1 MIRTTPPAPALPG
14 PSAKGSWHS
23 WYVVGLLLAAYTLS
37 YVDRQIL
44 TLMVDPISRDLGL
57 TDTQFSLLHGLA
69 FAILY
74 TFLGMPFG
82 WLADRWDRRMIA
94 AAGVAGWSAMTM
106 LCSISRNYWQLFLAR
121 TGVGVGEA
129 ALSPAAYSMIADL
142 FPRERLARANSIY
155 SMGIAAGAGLAL
167 IFGGY
172 VIQLANTMSHVALP
186 VVGTLRAWQI
196 VFVLLGLVGLP
207 LTLLLLCLKEPA
219 RRDASNEPIAV
230 RQVMAFLASRKR
242 MFSCF
247 LIGLS
252 CASALGN
259 GMLGWVPS
267 HFIRVHQ
274 WSAAEV
280 GLRYGLCVL
289 LIGGAGMIVGARLTE
304 ILQGRGIVDAPL
316 RVAAAAI
323 GLCAPIGIVAPLASN
338 SYLALALFA
347 LLQFFYMMPWG
358 IAGAIIQLVSPNRMR
373 GLLSAFY
380 LFCVNI
386 VGLTLGPTLVA
397 ALTDHMYG
405 GGAGVAFSLAT
416 AAALLAP
423 LAAGLLAM
431 GFRAYRDAIDLAL
444 PEPSSPTPTAPQLRV
459 SAELVQS

>member
-1 MIRTTPPAPALPG
+1 MIRMPLPAPALPD
-14 PSAKGSWHS
+14 PAVKESWRS

-94 AAGVAGWSAMTM
+94 AAGVAGWSLMTT
-106 LCSISRNYWQLFLAR
+106 LCGASRNYWQLFLTR

-172 VIQLANTMSHVALP
+172 VIQLANTMTHVDLP
-186 VVGTLRAWQI
+186 MVGTLHAWQI
-196 VFVLLGLVGLP
+196 VFVLLGLLGLP
-207 LTLLLLCLKEPA
+207 LTLLLLNLQEPA
-219 RRDASNEPIAV
+219 RRGAGSEPVAI
-230 RQVMAFLASRKR
+230 RQVAAFVVSRKR

-247 LIGLS
+247 LLGYS

-289 LIGGAGMIVGARLTE
+289 LIGLAAR
-304 ILQGRGIVDAPL
+304 A
-316 RVAAAAI
+316 
-323 GLCAPIGIVAPLASN
+323 
-338 SYLALALFA
+338 
-347 LLQFFYMMPWG
+347 W
-358 IAGAIIQLVSPNRMR
+358 
-373 GLLSAFY
+373 
-380 LFCVNI
+380 
-386 VGLTLGPTLVA
+386 
-397 ALTDHMYG
+397 
-405 GGAGVAFSLAT
+405 
-416 AAALLAP
+416 LLAH
-423 LAAGLLAM
+423 
-431 GFRAYRDAIDLAL
+431 
-444 PEPSSPTPTAPQLRV
+444 V
-459 SAELVQS
+459 

>member
-1 MIRTTPPAPALPG
+1 MIRDTPPA
-14 PSAKGSWHS
+14 SAPPNPTNANSWHA

-82 WLADRWDRRMIA
+82 WLADRRDRRLIA
-94 AAGVAGWSAMTM
+94 AAGVAGWSVMTL
-106 LCSISRNYWQLFLAR
+106 LCGMSRNYWQLFLAR
-121 TGVGVGEA
+121 IGVGVGEA
-129 ALSPAAYSMIADL
+129 TLSPAAYSMIADL
-142 FPRERLARANSIY
+142 FPREQLARASSIY
-155 SMGIAAGAGLAL
+155 AMGIAAGAGLAL

-186 VVGTLRAWQI
+186 VLGTMRPWQI

-207 LTLLLLCLKEPA
+207 LTLLILRLQEPA
-219 RRDASNEPIAV
+219 RRGASNEPVTV
-230 RQVMAFLASRKR
+230 RQVTAFIASRRR

-247 LIGLS
+247 LLGFACI
-252 CASALGN
+252 SALGN
-259 GMLGWVPS
+259 GILGWVPS

-289 LIGGAGMIVGARLTE
+289 LFGGAGMVMGARLTE
-304 ILQGRGIVDAPL
+304 ILQSRGIVDAPL
-316 RVAAAAI
+316 RVAAGAI
-323 GLCAPIGIVAPLASN
+323 ALCAPIGIAAPLASN
-338 SYLALALFA
+338 AYVALALFA

-358 IAGAIIQLVSPNRMR
+358 IGGAIIQLVSPNRMR

-386 VGLTLGPTLVA
+386 VGLTLGPTLIA
-397 ALTDHMYG
+397 ALTDHLYG

-416 AAALLAP
+416 AATVLAP
-423 LAAGLLAM
+423 LATGLLVL
-431 GFRAYRDAIDLAL
+431 GFAAYRDALDQVPL
-444 PEPSSPTPTAPQLRV
+444 EPSPQTVPPLRV
-459 SAELVQS
+459 RRGLARS